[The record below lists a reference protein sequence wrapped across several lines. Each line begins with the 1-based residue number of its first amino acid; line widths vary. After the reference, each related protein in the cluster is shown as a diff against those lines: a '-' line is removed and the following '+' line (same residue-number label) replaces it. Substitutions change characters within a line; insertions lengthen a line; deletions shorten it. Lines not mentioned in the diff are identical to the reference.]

1 MEGVQEIHSLA
12 KYPEPPFLPG
22 SFLGLRL
29 LLLFECIRTALSCPK
44 CSDGN
49 PLFCISSGGS
59 SQSYRGNLWPW
70 MRQVSSAGLD
80 YVGLKWTESLKARA
94 WLVSKSMSFLRRT
107 VSSQVGIFCGFARCG
122 NCGRSQ
128 AILDRTPFRP
138 FITCRS
144 IPQRSIYLPSL
155 SQHCLGTDGQELLAS
170 IYNYNYIVI
179 YT

>member
-94 WLVSKSMSFLRRT
+94 WLVSKSMSFLST
-107 VSSQVGIFCGFARCG
+107 
-122 NCGRSQ
+122 NCFQPGWYFLWLRQMRKLRPQPSNSWPDTFQ
-128 AILDRTPFRP
+128 AIYHMPFDSAK
-138 FITCRS
+138 IN
-144 IPQRSIYLPSL
+144 IPTFAQSTL
-155 SQHCLGTDGQELLAS
+155 SWHGWSGVAG
-170 IYNYNYIVI
+170 INI
-179 YT
+179 